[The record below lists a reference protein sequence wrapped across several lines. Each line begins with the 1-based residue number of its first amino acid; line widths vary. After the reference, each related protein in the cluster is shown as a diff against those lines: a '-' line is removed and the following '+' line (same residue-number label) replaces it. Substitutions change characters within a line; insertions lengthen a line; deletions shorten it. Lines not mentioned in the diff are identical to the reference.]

1 MVMPAEKRYMDTF
14 LVISQGI
21 GLAVACGV
29 RPFLPAVLAG
39 GLAASDTGLSYSGTD
54 FSFLQSTPFLI
65 AMVAALAVVLGY
77 ERRRPGSFQA
87 GPLAAGLA
95 GVAIGLGALEF
106 AASLQD
112 EGHPAWPGILGGLIC
127 AAIAQAAARGVF
139 AGAAQRLDEEARAAV
154 PLFEEGAAV
163 LVAALAIGV
172 PPVSLV
178 VLAALAALL
187 ARTRQRAGR
196 KYAGLR
202 ILR

>member
-1 MVMPAEKRYMDTF
+1 MDTF
-14 LVISQGI
+14 LVIAQGI

-39 GLAASDTGLSYSGTD
+39 GLAASDAGLSYSGTD
-54 FSFLQSTPFLI
+54 FEFLQSTPFLI
-65 AMVAALAVVLGY
+65 GMVVALAVVLGY

-112 EGHPAWPGILGGLIC
+112 EGHSAWPGIVAGLAC
-127 AAIAQAAARGVF
+127 AALAQAAARSVF
-139 AGAAQRLDEEARAAV
+139 AGAARRLDDEARAAV
-154 PLFEEGAAV
+154 PLFEEGGAV
-163 LVAALAIGV
+163 VMAALAIGL

-178 VLAALAALL
+178 VLAALVVLVL
-187 ARTRQRAGR
+187 RGQQRGGR

>member
-1 MVMPAEKRYMDTF
+1 MDTF
-14 LVISQGI
+14 LVIAQGI

-39 GLAASDTGLSYSGTD
+39 GLAASDAGLSYSGTD
-54 FSFLQSTPFLI
+54 FEFLQSTPFLI
-65 AMVAALAVVLGY
+65 GMVVALAVVLGY

-112 EGHPAWPGILGGLIC
+112 EGHPAWPGILAGLAC
-127 AAIAQAAARGVF
+127 AALAQAAARSVF
-139 AGAAQRLDEEARAAV
+139 AGAARRLDDEARAAV
-154 PLFEEGAAV
+154 PLFEEGGAV
-163 LVAALAIGV
+163 VMAALAIGL

-178 VLAALAALL
+178 VLAALVVLVL
-187 ARTRQRAGR
+187 RGQQRAGR